1 VNAAPAVVL
10 DPQSPGFAEALVAD
24 LVAAGTLDR
33 AGGERATSAAR
44 QTGERIDLVMLRLG
58 LVPEGELW
66 PALARLCGLEYVRH
80 AAAVDTFELPDGIDR
95 AFLLRNR
102 ILPMA
107 VEPAR
112 ARVAIV
118 DPLDPLPLQA
128 LRYALDRPV
137 EAVLVTPAAFE
148 EAWSRL
154 DPKGRGDG
162 AGASDTG
169 QASEVDLQRL
179 RDIASEAPV
188 IRLVNQIIGAAVD
201 IRASDIH
208 VEPSPAG
215 VVVRCRV
222 DGALRI
228 TQTIPSGMHAAVL
241 SRIKIMGGLDI
252 AERRMPQDGRIKL
265 AIRGNDIDF
274 RLSTIPTVA
283 GESAVI
289 RILDRS
295 RIELDFASLGFDDAQ
310 VATLRSLMDQP
321 DGVVFVTG
329 PTGSGKTTTLYTA
342 LQELN
347 SPDIKIFTV
356 EDPVEYQL
364 EGINQVQ
371 VNAPIGL
378 DFPTCLR
385 SILRQDPDIIMVGE
399 IRDPETANMAFQA
412 SLTGHLVFSTLHT
425 NDAASTVTRL
435 VELGVERFLIGSTLK
450 AVLAQRLVRRVCPHC
465 AAAHQDAGPWAQ
477 RLCEEIPA
485 LREAGEPRLVR
496 GVGCRECQNSGF
508 SGRLTITELMVLDE
522 PLRHALYRGAP
533 DHDLRRIA
541 REGGTA
547 SMYEDGM
554 RKAWAGLTTVEDV
567 IRATQQR

>member
-1 VNAAPAVVL
+1 MNASPAVTL
-10 DPQSPGFAEALVAD
+10 DPQSPGFVDALVEALVG
-24 LVAAGTLDR
+24 AGTLDK
-33 AGGERATSAAR
+33 AAADRATAAAR
-44 QTGERIDLVMLRLG
+44 QTGERIDLVLLRLG
-58 LVPEGELW
+58 LVPEPELW
-66 PALARLCGLEYVRH
+66 SAIARLAGLEFVRH
-80 AAAVDTFELPDGIDR
+80 AAGLDGFEMPQGIDR
-95 AFLLRNR
+95 AFLQRNR
-102 ILPMA
+102 ILPLA
-107 VEPAR
+107 VEPDR
-112 ARVAIV
+112 VRVAMV
-118 DPLDPLPLQA
+118 DALDPLPLQA
-128 LRYALDRPV
+128 LRYTLDRPV

-154 DPKGRGDG
+154 DPRGRHDAVGGADG
-162 AGASDTG
+162 AD
-169 QASEVDLQRL
+169 ASEVDLQRL

-201 IRASDIH
+201 MRASDIH
-208 VEPSPAG
+208 VEPTAAG
-215 VVVRCRV
+215 LTVRCRV

-228 TQTIPSGMHAAVL
+228 TQTIPAGMQAAVI

-274 RLSTIPTVA
+274 RLSTIPTVG

-295 RIELDFASLGFDDAQ
+295 RIELDFVRLGFGEAQ
-310 VATLRSLMDQP
+310 VGALRTLMDMP

-342 LQELN
+342 LRELN
-347 SPDIKIFTV
+347 SPDTKIFTV

-425 NDAASTVTRL
+425 NDAASSVTRL

-465 AAAHQDAGPWAQ
+465 AAPHADGGPWSQ
-477 RLCEEIPA
+477 RLCEEIPSLA
-485 LREAGEPRLVR
+485 AAGPGRLVR
-496 GVGCRECQNSGF
+496 PVGCRECQNSGYA
-508 SGRLTITELMVLDE
+508 GRLTIAELMLFDE